1 MSTDTTD
8 PRPTTTRLGAI
19 ETNGINVIE
28 EGERKGGSAGL
39 FWPWCAANIS
49 VLAVSYGSFVLG
61 FGISLTQALVA
72 TVVGAVASFFLVGL
86 VSIAGKRG
94 SAPTLVLSRAPFGRV
109 GNGLPGL
116 VSYLLLVG
124 WETVLVSLATLATAT
139 VFDRLGWSSGDSTK
153 VVAFVV
159 VAGVIVAAGVLGFD
173 AIMKIQ
179 LWLTIAMIIVTGVY
193 VGLTFDHIDLD
204 AAQAIPDGP
213 TTAVIGAT
221 VLVLTGFGVGWVNT
235 AADYSRYLP
244 RTVRTP
250 GVVFWPTFG
259 GSLPVVVLVSYG
271 VLLCA
276 NDPDLSAAIAADPIG
291 ALTTL
296 LPTWF
301 LVPFALVA
309 VGGLVSGAILDIYSS
324 GLTLL
329 ALGLRVPRWTAAL
342 LDGVL
347 MILGTIYIVW
357 IADDFLSVFMAFL
370 IILGVPMA
378 GWCGIFLC
386 DLFMRRYPY
395 DEGALFAAR
404 RRHGLRPGPV
414 GLRAPAGRRHRR
426 GLGSGHRHDGRRQGT
441 LVVGLPARAARP
453 GWARRRVGLRQPR
466 RAGRVGRRVRGLP
479 AARPPRR
486 YAARST
492 SRSWPAYVPSR
503 PRPSDANRSPDRP
516 VGLRPA
522 ALGDAIPGQ
531 PGITP
536 VTGANRRSIAYREP
550 GMSGSATRTRS
561 SRMRGRHPRARPASG
576 CRR

>member
-1 MSTDTTD
+1 MSTDTTDTTD
-8 PRPTTTRLGAI
+8 PRPTTTRRGAI

-28 EGERKGGSAGL
+28 ESERKGGSAGL

-94 SAPTLVLSRAPFGRV
+94 SAPTLVLSRAPFGRA

-179 LWLTIAMIIVTGVY
+179 LWLTIAMIVVTGVY

-204 AAQAIPDGP
+204 AAQALPDGP
-213 TTAVIGAT
+213 TSAVIGAT
-221 VLVLTGFGVGWVNT
+221 VLVLTGFGVGWVNA

-250 GVVFWPTFG
+250 GVVFWPTLG

-329 ALGLRVPRWTAAL
+329 ALGLRAPRWTAAL

-347 MILGTIYIVW
+347 MIFGTIYIVW
-357 IADDFLSVFMAFL
+357 IADDFLSIFMAFL

-395 DEGALFAAR
+395 DEGALFSRTGSAGEGTGYGLVRWDSVLLLAAATAVGW
-404 RRHGLRPGPV
+404 GLVIDTTGAGK
-414 GLRAPAGRRHRR
+414 GLSWLGFLLEPL
-426 GLGSGHRHDGRRQGT
+426 GLGGRDGAWAYANLGVPAA
-441 LVVGLPARAARP
+441 LVVGFVGYLFLGARTV
-453 GWARRRVGLRQPR
+453 RRQEHEQVVAGV
-466 RAGRVGRRVRGLP
+466 RAEQ
-479 AARPPRR
+479 A
-486 YAARST
+486 
-492 SRSWPAYVPSR
+492 
-503 PRPSDANRSPDRP
+503 
-516 VGLRPA
+516 
-522 ALGDAIPGQ
+522 
-531 PGITP
+531 
-536 VTGANRRSIAYREP
+536 
-550 GMSGSATRTRS
+550 SAE
-561 SRMRGRHPRARPASG
+561 
-576 CRR
+576 

>member
-1 MSTDTTD
+1 MSTDTAPQID
-8 PRPTTTRLGAI
+8 ERHIPPRRVTAI
-19 ETNGINVIE
+19 ETNGINVIDE
-28 EGERKGGSAGL
+28 SERRGSSAGL

-49 VLAVSYGSFVLG
+49 VLAVAYGSFVLG
-61 FGISLTQALVA
+61 FGIGLTQALVA
-72 TVVGAVASFFLVGL
+72 TLVGTVVSFFLVGL

-94 SAPTLVLSRAPFGRV
+94 SAPTLVLSRAAFGRV

-116 VSYLLLVG
+116 VSYVLLVG

-139 VFDRLGWSSGDSTK
+139 VFDRLGWSSGDSTM

-159 VAGVIVAAGVLGFD
+159 VAAVIVAAGVLGYD
-173 AIMKIQ
+173 AIMTIQ
-179 LWLTIAMIIVTGVY
+179 KWLTIAMIVVTGIYVY
-193 VGLTFDHIDLD
+193 LTVDQIDLD
-204 AAQAIPDGP
+204 AAQALPDGP

-221 VLVLTGFGVGWVNT
+221 VLVMTGFGVGWVNA

-244 RTVRTP
+244 RNVRTA

-259 GSLPVVVLVSYG
+259 GSLPVVLLVAYG

-276 NDPDLSAAIAADPIG
+276 SDPELSDAIAADPIG
-291 ALTTL
+291 ALTTV

-329 ALGLRVPRWTAAL
+329 ALGLRVPRWMAAGF
-342 LDGVL
+342 DGVL

-395 DEGALFAAR
+395 DERALFTSTGDGTDYGLVRWDSVLLLAAATAVGW
-404 RRHGLRPGPV
+404 GLVIDTTGAGK
-414 GLRAPAGRRHRR
+414 GLDWLGYLLEPL
-426 GLGSGHRHDGRRQGT
+426 GLGGRDGE
-441 LVVGLPARAARP
+441 
-453 GWARRRVGLRQPR
+453 WA
-466 RAGRVGRRVRGLP
+466 
-479 AARPPRR
+479 
-486 YAARST
+486 YANLG
-492 SRSWPAYVPSR
+492 V
-503 PRPSDANRSPDRP
+503 
-516 VGLRPA
+516 PA
-522 ALGDAIPGQ
+522 ALVIGFVGYLLL
-531 PGITP
+531 GLRT
-536 VTGANRRSIAYREP
+536 VRRQEHEQVVAGVRAEQ
-550 GMSGSATRTRS
+550 TRRQ
-561 SRMRGRHPRARPASG
+561 
-576 CRR
+576 